1 MALDGTIH
9 PNDQVTE
16 HDGVKVVVDRVT
28 AMYLGEGVE
37 LDYEESRWGGGF
49 RLVGAPGSGC

>member
-9 PNDQVTE
+9 PNDNVTE
-16 HDGVKVVVDRVT
+16 VDGIKVVVDGFT
-28 AMYLGEGVE
+28 AMYLGGAVE

-49 RLVGAPGSGC
+49 RLHGAPSGSC